1 MDDKRPSVLTPAL
14 GDAALEI
21 SGSDLFWEQHWKK
34 FAWGLAALAALI
46 VLAGVWSLRTA
57 SVRNAAEAL
66 YSTSGD
72 AEGWREV
79 IELYPGSVP
88 AGNAQIRLANS
99 LRAAGDLDGAA
110 VMLENLQSSQPRHPL
125 AGVAAFTLGEIRQ
138 LQGEEEAALAAY
150 RSVPVRQADSFAAP
164 LALLAEARLLAG
176 RQQISEARA
185 VLESVGVVY
194 PETPAAMVAMGE
206 LAALAQS
213 RPEQAGDSATGAE

>member
-14 GDAALEI
+14 GDSAIEI

-46 VLAGVWSLRTA
+46 VLAGVWSLRAA

-88 AGNAQIRLANS
+88 AGNAQIRLADS